1 MKYRPKVVSQ
11 APKGTKKSQSESN
24 STPKPATPKQRKSYL
39 RRETPNCQ
47 RPLFVDGDSIS
58 FPFLE
63 NFNNSKVE
71 QNGIDNSIINNESAT
86 GFNENSTITNEF
98 AIGYNSL
105 QSYQK
110 VNSLSC
116 LTLIESRKVGVNFPI
131 TCKRKRVRRQRIELV
146 KLLTPFPKGK
156 RSKNLSGREDVGQIS
171 V

>member
-71 QNGIDNSIINNESAT
+71 RDEI
-86 GFNENSTITNEF
+86 ENSTIANDST
-98 AIGYNSL
+98 IGYNSL
-105 QSYQK
+105 QS
-110 VNSLSC
+110 
-116 LTLIESRKVGVNFPI
+116 
-131 TCKRKRVRRQRIELV
+131 
-146 KLLTPFPKGK
+146 
-156 RSKNLSGREDVGQIS
+156 
-171 V
+171 